1 MKTLLFILASV
12 LASPA
17 YTQYTTINPDTVCW
31 QSAGSEY
38 QVPNT
43 PSYVYTWTVTAPGIL
58 VAGQGTNAIQVDWSL
73 AAPGL
78 ITNAITVTATNPN
91 GCVSPPAVLDV
102 FILHIV
108 PTIQPVGPFCET
120 DPCVP
125 LIGAPAGGTWASS
138 GLVNTDFC
146 PTVAAPGINII
157 SYTVTL
163 ATCTET
169 ATIQALVNPT
179 PVIPQ
184 QPNQSVELC
193 DEPQTI
199 TYQASGAGVGT
210 AQWIFDSQLFNSSLI
225 ALTWSDTGTWQI
237 SQIFT
242 VNGCVSDTMTYSV
255 TVTRCDKLIYY
266 IPNSFTPDGN
276 EFNNTWQPV
285 FTAGFD
291 ASGFTCTIYNRWGE
305 TIWES
310 HDATEAWDGTYQG
323 LRCAQGLYVWEI
335 QFKHINTAEQTRIH
349 GHINL
354 IR

>member
-12 LASPA
+12 LASTA

-125 LIGAPAGGTWASS
+125 LIGTPAGGTWASS

-199 TYQASGAGVGT
+199 TYQASGAGAGT
-210 AQWIFDSQLFNSSLI
+210 TQWIFDSQLFNSSLI
-225 ALTWSDTGTWQI
+225 ALTWSDTGTWQV

-310 HDATEAWDGTYQG
+310 HDAAESWDGTYQG
-323 LRCAQGLYVWEI
+323 LRCPQGLYVWEI
-335 QFKHINTAEQTRIH
+335 QFKHINTADQTRIH

>member
-12 LASPA
+12 LASTA

-125 LIGAPAGGTWASS
+125 LIGTPAGGTWASS

-199 TYQASGAGVGT
+199 TYQASGAGAGT
-210 AQWIFDSQLFNSSLI
+210 TQWIFDSQLFNSSLI
-225 ALTWSDTGTWQI
+225 ALTWSDTGTWQV

-310 HDATEAWDGTYQG
+310 RDAAESWDGTYQG
-323 LRCAQGLYVWEI
+323 LRCPQGLYVWEI
-335 QFKHINTAEQTRIH
+335 QFKHINTADQTRIH

>member
-12 LASPA
+12 LASTA

-199 TYQASGAGVGT
+199 TYQASGAGAGT
-210 AQWIFDSQLFNSSLI
+210 TQWIFDSQLFNSSLI
-225 ALTWSDTGTWQI
+225 ALTWSDTGTWQV

-310 HDATEAWDGTYQG
+310 RDAAESWDGTYQG
-323 LRCAQGLYVWEI
+323 LRCPQGLYVWEI
-335 QFKHINTAEQTRIH
+335 QFKHINTADQTRIH

>member
-12 LASPA
+12 LASTA

-199 TYQASGAGVGT
+199 TYQAAGAGAGT
-210 AQWIFDSQLFNSSLI
+210 TQWIFDSQLFNSSLI
-225 ALTWSDTGTWQI
+225 ALTWSDTGTWQV

-310 HDATEAWDGTYQG
+310 RDATESWDGTYQG
-323 LRCAQGLYVWEI
+323 LRCPQGLYVWEI
-335 QFKHINTAEQTRIH
+335 QFKHINTADQTRIH